1 MAYTYGAFTPA
12 SDSAY
17 SVWGST
23 GAANPYYTTPNV
35 YNPTVPEQPVVSP
48 LPENV
53 RNVLPGGDSS
63 WVDPQTGSYTPL
75 NLNFDSLGINP
86 GSLAGTALFGPLGG
100 LLGGLGYGYFFGEQE
115 PAPIVDKSYSSGWE
129 LDSSGGI
136 DFGGQDYVTIDGV
149 GVANPDGAFGYGG
162 YDEGITDMGGY
173 GSYDMGGYGDDIGVA
188 DY

>member
-63 WVDPQTGSYTPL
+63 WVDPQTGSYTPM
-75 NLNFDSLGINP
+75 NLNFDGLGINP
-86 GSLAGTALFGPLGG
+86 GSLTGTALFGPLGG

-115 PAPIVDKSYSSGWE
+115 PAPIVDKSVGSNYDIMTDTSGYSPTTFDDWGGSGWDSYSDFQDDTGIGTSE
-129 LDSSGGI
+129 WDSSHE
-136 DFGGQDYVTIDGV
+136 DFSWD
-149 GVANPDGAFGYGG
+149 
-162 YDEGITDMGGY
+162 
-173 GSYDMGGYGDDIGVA
+173 
-188 DY
+188 